1 MSFVRVVRHRKE
13 WVFGNV
19 EAIVVSFLGS
29 QLHSFLKG
37 GDFFFFSGLCFIFA
51 PMGNFTR
58 VWRLRHHIW
67 NWAGHHLK
75 RLGSCLVRIGT
86 LFSVLFGSP
95 LQAAIETLK
104 ILAVWCRDSVCGVE
118 VRTVIPERGR
128 CIEVAV
134 HAAMG

>member
-1 MSFVRVVRHRKE
+1 
-13 WVFGNV
+13 
-19 EAIVVSFLGS
+19 
-29 QLHSFLKG
+29 
-37 GDFFFFSGLCFIFA
+37 
-51 PMGNFTR
+51 MGNFTR